1 MLALLVCL
9 AMFILF
15 RVGSSVGVAGVV
27 VYDSESLTRLR
38 VVDHPRSCSS
48 LLSPDRTFVMVSVR
62 SQYRHRA
69 CIVVVVVT
77 VMSRASGSSYERRNN
92 PRVRSSD
99 KGL

>member
-15 RVGSSVGVAGVV
+15 RVGSLVGVAGVV

-38 VVDHPRSCSS
+38 VVDYPRLSSS
-48 LLSPDRTFVMVSVR
+48 LISPDRTFVMVSVR

-69 CIVVVVVT
+69 CIVVVVV
-77 VMSRASGSSYERRNN
+77 VVFRAIGGS
-92 PRVRSSD
+92 
-99 KGL
+99 

>member
-15 RVGSSVGVAGVV
+15 RVGSLVGVAGVV
-27 VYDSESLTRLR
+27 VDYLEPLARLR
-38 VVDHPRSCSS
+38 VVDHPRPCAS
-48 LLSPDRTFVMVSVR
+48 LVSPDRTFVMVSVR

-69 CIVVVVVT
+69 CIVVVVV
-77 VMSRASGSSYERRNN
+77 VYERRNKS
-92 PRVRSSD
+92 RVHSSD

>member
-9 AMFILF
+9 AVFILC
-15 RVGSSVGVAGVV
+15 RVGSLVGVAGVV
-27 VYDSESLTRLR
+27 VDDCKLFTRLR
-38 VVDHPRSCSS
+38 VLGHPRSCSS

-62 SQYRHRA
+62 SQYRHCA

-77 VMSRASGSSYERRNN
+77 YERRNN
-92 PRVRSSD
+92 PRVPSSD